1 MRDIKFAENLRYLRT
16 SSNLTQEELAKQIG
30 SSQKQIS
37 KWEIGLIEPNIYS
50 LCMLADFFH
59 VSIDFL
65 VGREDI

>member
-37 KWEIGLIEPNIYS
+37 KWEIGLIEPNVYY